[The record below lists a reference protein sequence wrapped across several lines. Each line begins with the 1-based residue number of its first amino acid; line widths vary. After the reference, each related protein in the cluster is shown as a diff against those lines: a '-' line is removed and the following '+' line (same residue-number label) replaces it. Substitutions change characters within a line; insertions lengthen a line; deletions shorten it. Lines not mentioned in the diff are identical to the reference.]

1 MLALY
6 LVKSTMSADNGSRA
20 RDGAPAQPDHPTR
33 QQVLANQ
40 LRLDTNSAACLLA
53 SSPTSIPVFPS
64 AKMMQAGRLRVPH
77 DSEVVKTL
85 LCSLTFASQTTRE
98 EAIPDAFQHTFDWI
112 FGERPSQDPA
122 GEDMWSPFSQWLKS
136 GSSTF
141 IGLLGSLALASR
153 P

>member
-1 MLALY
+1 M
-6 LVKSTMSADNGSRA
+6 
-20 RDGAPAQPDHPTR
+20 
-33 QQVLANQ
+33 
-40 LRLDTNSAACLLA
+40 
-53 SSPTSIPVFPS
+53 
-64 AKMMQAGRLRVPH
+64 PH

-85 LCSLTFASQTTRE
+85 LRSLTFASQTTRE

-122 GEDMWSPFSQWLKS
+122 GEDMWSPFPQWLKS

>member
-1 MLALY
+1 M
-6 LVKSTMSADNGSRA
+6 
-20 RDGAPAQPDHPTR
+20 
-33 QQVLANQ
+33 
-40 LRLDTNSAACLLA
+40 
-53 SSPTSIPVFPS
+53 
-64 AKMMQAGRLRVPH
+64 PH